1 MESKPWYMSKT
12 LWVNALMLILSMVQ
26 SDMVLSL
33 NIVSPEVIAVII
45 TAVNFILRFLTTQPV
60 TAKK

>member
-12 LWVNALMLILSMVQ
+12 LWVNALMLILSIVQ